1 MMHSV
6 CTSRDRQGTN
16 ESLVYTTVFGCVLC
30 GGVAFRLRLLLL
42 CTSYL
47 STRPAERERERERE
61 SRLHLPSSLLLC
73 VFAPS
78 NVSRAPAAKETAT
91 SFVLLLVVRFPFLC
105 SLNGESSRL
114 GYGELR

>member
-47 STRPAERERERERE
+47 STRPAERERESERAD
-61 SRLHLPSSLLLC
+61 SIFLRLC
-73 VFAPS
+73 
-78 NVSRAPAAKETAT
+78 
-91 SFVLLLVVRFPFLC
+91 SFVCLHPVMFLV
-105 SLNGESSRL
+105 RL
-114 GYGELR
+114 PQKKPQPRSCYC